1 MAVTAGFPP
10 EAYPT
15 LKGTTMAVAQQF
27 PTKPLET
34 FGLGKELQRQHAK
47 HLWEIDKDRAEIM
60 GLA

>member
-1 MAVTAGFPP
+1 
-10 EAYPT
+10 
-15 LKGTTMAVAQQF
+15 MAVAQQF